1 MDQSRIELLNICTD
15 LKRAAMALIN
25 EHDDSIFIQNILNN
39 FSNLQKIDK
48 NISTIIDIDYLK
60 NNLDSP
66 KIKAE
71 NLLTQSLRLQHYLG
85 F

>member
-1 MDQSRIELLNICTD
+1 MNKSTLELLNVSTD

-25 EHDDSIFIQNILNN
+25 KRDDSIFIQNILNN
-39 FSNLQKIDK
+39 FSNLQKLDK
-48 NISTIIDIDYLK
+48 NISTFVDINYLK

-66 KIKAE
+66 EIKAE

>member
-1 MDQSRIELLNICTD
+1 MNQSKLELLNISTD
-15 LKRAAMALIN
+15 LKRAAMALISN
-25 EHDDSIFIQNILNN
+25 QNDSIFIQNILNN
-39 FSNLQKIDK
+39 FPRLQKIDK
-48 NISTIIDIDYLK
+48 NISAFINIDYLK
-60 NNLDSP
+60 NKSDPP

>member
-1 MDQSRIELLNICTD
+1 MNKSTLELLNISTD

-25 EHDDSIFIQNILNN
+25 QHDDSVFIQNILNN
-39 FSNLQKIDK
+39 FSNFQKLDK
-48 NISTIIDIDYLK
+48 NISKFVDTKYLK
-60 NNLDSP
+60 NNSDSP

>member
-1 MDQSRIELLNICTD
+1 MNKSTLELLNVSTD

-25 EHDDSIFIQNILNN
+25 KRDDSIFIQNILNN
-39 FSNLQKIDK
+39 FSNLQKFDK
-48 NISTIIDIDYLK
+48 NISTFVDINYLK

-66 KIKAE
+66 EIKAE

>member
-1 MDQSRIELLNICTD
+1 MNQSTLELLNVSTD
-15 LKRAAMALIN
+15 LKRAAMALVSHQN
-25 EHDDSIFIQNILNN
+25 GSVFIQNILNN
-39 FSNLQKIDK
+39 FPNLQKLDK
-48 NISTIIDIDYLK
+48 NISTFVDINYLK

-66 KIKAE
+66 EIKAE

>member
-1 MDQSRIELLNICTD
+1 MNQSTLELLNVSTD
-15 LKRAAMALIN
+15 LKRAAMALVN
-25 EHDDSIFIQNILNN
+25 HQNGSVFIQNILNN
-39 FSNLQKIDK
+39 FPNLQKLDK
-48 NISTIIDIDYLK
+48 NISTFVNIKYLK
-60 NNLDSP
+60 NSSDSP

>member
-1 MDQSRIELLNICTD
+1 MNKSTLELLNVSTD

-25 EHDDSIFIQNILNN
+25 KHDDSIFIQNILNN
-39 FSNLQKIDK
+39 FPNLQKLDK
-48 NISTIIDIDYLK
+48 NISTFVDINYLK

-66 KIKAE
+66 EIKAE

>member
-1 MDQSRIELLNICTD
+1 MNKSTLELLNISTD

-25 EHDDSIFIQNILNN
+25 KGDDSIFIQNILNN
-39 FSNLQKIDK
+39 FSNLQKFDK
-48 NISTIIDIDYLK
+48 NISTFVDINYLK

-66 KIKAE
+66 EIKAE